1 MRNKKPIC
9 QTYPNGT
16 KYWFLNGKLHRKDGP
31 AMEWPDGTAYWYLNG
46 KFHRESG
53 PAINIPD
60 GSKYWYLN
68 GKHYIEPDFYREL
81 HKRGKISREELFIH
95 LL

>member
-16 KYWFLNGKLHRKDGP
+16 KYWWLNGKL
-31 AMEWPDGTAYWYLNG
+31 
-46 KFHRESG
+46 HRESG
-53 PAINIPD
+53 PAIVYKDDIA
-60 GSKYWYLN
+60 KYFLN
-68 GKHYIEPDFYREL
+68 GEQYTEPDFYREL